1 MNLLVV
7 LSRVPYPLDKGDKL
21 RAFHQLK
28 YLSKNHSISLFCL
41 NEGAINP
48 DSVQE
53 LQKICTRVKIIQFSK
68 FQLLTNLFNGFFNQ
82 KPFQVN
88 YFYSKKAQNAFDQFV
103 EELIPDSIFC
113 QLIRTAEYVVKYST
127 IHKVLDYMDALSS
140 AMDRRINNT
149 GAFKKRMVKIEVK
162 RLKAYEKRIA
172 SEFNELVIISEQD
185 RNSFSFKEKESIH
198 VISNG
203 VDTNYF
209 NPVDAKKEYDFLFV
223 GNMSYPPNVDAA
235 VHFVEDIL
243 PLIKSKKPNIKVMIA
258 GTTPAPSVKALAS
271 QNVTI
276 TGFLEDIRSA
286 YNQSKV
292 FVAPLRLGA
301 GLQNKLLEAM
311 SMSIPC
317 ITSTLAN
324 NALMASEKEIL
335 VTDNKEEFANY
346 CVELIKNN
354 NFRNEIG
361 ANGQDYIKANFSWII
376 NTKKLEGLF

>member
-103 EELIPDSIFC
+103 EELIPDAIFC

-271 QNVTI
+271 YNVTI

>member
-103 EELIPDSIFC
+103 EELIPDAIFC

-149 GAFKKRMVKIEVK
+149 GAFKKRMVKIEVN
-162 RLKAYEKRIA
+162 RLKSYEKRIA

-258 GTTPAPSVKALAS
+258 GTTPTPSVKALAS
-271 QNVTI
+271 HNVTI

-354 NFRNEIG
+354 NFRDEIG

>member
-103 EELIPDSIFC
+103 EELIPDTIFC

-149 GAFKKRMVKIEVK
+149 GAFKKPMVKIEVN

-185 RNSFSFKEKESIH
+185 RSSFSFKEKESIH

-203 VDTNYF
+203 IDTNYF
-209 NPVDAKKEYDFLFV
+209 KPVDAQKEYDFLFV

-243 PLIKSKKPNIKVMIA
+243 PLIKSKKSNIKVMIA

-271 QNVTI
+271 NNVTI

-346 CVELIKNN
+346 CVELITNN
-354 NFRNEIG
+354 NFRDEIG

>member
-103 EELIPDSIFC
+103 EELIPDTIFC

-149 GAFKKRMVKIEVK
+149 GAFKKPMVKIEVN

-185 RNSFSFKEKESIH
+185 RSSFSFKEKESIH

-203 VDTNYF
+203 IDTNYF
-209 NPVDAKKEYDFLFV
+209 KPVDAQKKYDFLFV

-243 PLIKSKKPNIKVMIA
+243 PLIKLKKPNIKVMIA

-271 QNVTI
+271 NNVTI

-335 VTDNKEEFANY
+335 VTDKKDEFANY
-346 CVELIKNN
+346 CVELITNN
-354 NFRNEIG
+354 NFRDEIG

>member
-140 AMDRRINNT
+140 AMVRRINNT

-271 QNVTI
+271 HNVTI

>member
-103 EELIPDSIFC
+103 EELIPDAIFC

>member
-103 EELIPDSIFC
+103 EELIPDAIFC

-271 QNVTI
+271 HNVTI

>member
-103 EELIPDSIFC
+103 EELIPDAIFC

-149 GAFKKRMVKIEVK
+149 GAFKKRMVKIEVN

-271 QNVTI
+271 YNVTI

-354 NFRNEIG
+354 NFRDEIG

>member
-103 EELIPDSIFC
+103 EELIPDAIFC

-271 QNVTI
+271 HNVTI

-354 NFRNEIG
+354 NFRDEIG

>member
-88 YFYSKKAQNAFDQFV
+88 YFYSKKSQNAFDQFV
-103 EELIPDSIFC
+103 EELIPDTIFC

-149 GAFKKRMVKIEVK
+149 GAFKKPMVKIEVN

-185 RNSFSFKEKESIH
+185 RSSFSFKEKESIH

-203 VDTNYF
+203 IDTNYF
-209 NPVDAKKEYDFLFV
+209 KPVDAQKKYDFLFV

-243 PLIKSKKPNIKVMIA
+243 PLIKLKKPNIKVMIA

-271 QNVTI
+271 NNVTI

-335 VTDNKEEFANY
+335 VTDKKDEFANY
-346 CVELIKNN
+346 CVELITNN
-354 NFRNEIG
+354 NFRDEIG